1 MKLRFWGVRGVHP
14 SAGEAFVRYGGN
26 TCALAIDLP
35 GTTTGKGLG
44 LLLDFGTGAIGV
56 GRDLLGAGFGAGQG
70 KLAVLLTSAQLDH
83 TGALPF
89 FVPLF
94 IPGNQITVLGI
105 GTDHQSPRQ
114 LLEDLLNPHYSPINS
129 LSNFSA
135 NLDIRAVESGEVVL
149 AGLGPDQHISALPLG
164 RGPDTTLAWRVEAGG
179 RSVALVGDA
188 AWRPEAVQSAVL
200 AWAHGVDVLVHNSAW
215 IERLEPPESGICP
228 KVQSVMDFAMACGAG
243 KLVLTH
249 HSPYSTD
256 AHLDGLQQRL
266 DQKGGLPVVVAHEG
280 LVLELGA

>member
-26 TCALAIDLP
+26 TSALAIDLP
-35 GTTTGKGLG
+35 DTTAGKGLR

-56 GRDLLGAGFGAGQG
+56 GRELLGAGFGAGQG
-70 KLAVLLTSAQLDH
+70 QLAVLLTSTQLDH

-94 IPGNQITVLGI
+94 IPGNHITVLGI

-135 NLDIRAVESGEVVL
+135 NLDIRAVESGEVQL
-149 AGLGPDQHISALPLG
+149 AGLGPDQQISAMPLG
-164 RGPDTTLAWRVEAGG
+164 GGPDTTLAWRVQAAG
-179 RSVALVGDA
+179 RKVALVGDA
-188 AWRPEAVQSAVL
+188 AWRSAAVQESVL
-200 AWAHGVDVLVHNSAW
+200 AWAQGVDILIHNSAW
-215 IERLEPPESGICP
+215 IERLDPPVAGMCP
-228 KVQSVMDFAMACGAG
+228 KVQSVVDFALACGAG

-256 AHLDGLQQRL
+256 AHLDMLQQRL
-266 DQKGGLPVVVAHEG
+266 DQLGGVPVIVAHEG